1 VFAHQNLTLS
11 IVKAVRV
18 HRVYQQ
24 KQREIRMGFM
34 QGKRVLIVGLASNRS
49 IAWGIA
55 KAMHREGAELAFTF
69 QNDKLQSRVEEMA
82 AECGSNITVECDVS
96 NDDHIENVFKV
107 LGQHWDGLDG
117 IVHSVAFAPRDALEG
132 DYVNAT
138 TRDNFRIAHDISSYS
153 FTALAKAGRSMMEG
167 RNGSLLTLTYL
178 GAERAIPN
186 YNVMGVAKASLEANV
201 RYMAVALGAEGTRVN
216 AISAGPIRTLAAS
229 GINNF
234 KAMLSKAADTAP
246 LKRNVTI
253 EEVGNVA
260 AFLCS
265 DLASGVTG
273 EVTYVDCGYNIA
285 GLAAS

>member
-1 VFAHQNLTLS
+1 MA
-11 IVKAVRV
+11 
-18 HRVYQQ
+18 
-24 KQREIRMGFM
+24 FM

-55 KAMHREGAELAFTF
+55 QAMHREGAELAFTF
-69 QNDKLQSRVEEMA
+69 QNEKLQSRVEEMA
-82 AECGSNITVECDVS
+82 AECGSDFTVECDVS
-96 NDDHIENVFKV
+96 HDEHIDNVFAQ
-107 LGQHWDGLDG
+107 LGKRWDGLDG
-117 IVHSVAFAPRDALEG
+117 IVHSVAFAPREALDG
-132 DYVNAT
+132 DYVDAT

-153 FTALAKAGRSMMEG
+153 FTALAKAGRSMMAG

-234 KAMLSKAADTAP
+234 KAMLNKAADTAP

-273 EVTYVDCGYNIA
+273 EITYVDCGYNIA